1 MLRAGQQDVATRVSP
16 RKMLQ
21 HVDRLRAGGLS
32 ANQIAQRAG
41 ITASTISRARH
52 SSGAQVSR
60 IVEQAVLSVQ
70 I

>member
-1 MLRAGQQDVATRVSP
+1 MLRAGRQDVATRVSP

-21 HVDRLRAGGLS
+21 HVDRLRAAGLS

-41 ITASTISRARH
+41 IAPATISRARH
-52 SSGAQVSR
+52 SRGAQVSR
-60 IVEQAVLSVQ
+60 IVEAAVLSVQ